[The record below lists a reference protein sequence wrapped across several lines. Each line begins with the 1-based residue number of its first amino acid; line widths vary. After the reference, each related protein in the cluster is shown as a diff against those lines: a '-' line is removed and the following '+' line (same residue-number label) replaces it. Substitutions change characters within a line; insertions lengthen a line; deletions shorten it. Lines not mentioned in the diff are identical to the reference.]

1 MIAFKDCEYSLFVS
15 YAHDDDSSE
24 FGWVQSLRNAISQRL
39 DRLDN
44 EITKKG
50 LHLSQDNGPSGGT
63 LGSELQDRVA
73 KSFGMLL
80 VIGNKYVSSEW
91 CEKELKFFSEC
102 FGAAGMQ
109 SRLYIAAMSEAAVLK
124 AQQGEQWKRLMPADQ
139 LWVPMFQEIDRNRPL
154 PHQTRDG
161 SPGFPGMFAA
171 QASRIADKLITEI
184 ERDYAASKQIISM
197 PGVVHPVDKGVA
209 SPTRGGQRKQIV
221 IAPHTPSLVAKVKG
235 IKLAL
240 EDAGAEVTVL
250 ERSTIDDF
258 DPDDGR
264 PLRPLLALADVLVV
278 PMTFEQPLQRTV
290 DGGHTTLLMR
300 EWAAAGKAERN
311 LVWFRPADITVKP
324 ENMASER
331 HLKCF
336 NQLAPVCFTET
347 ALVNHL
353 FGIDSSAAIRV
364 HIENHPQEHAFK
376 RLARQLEDAWNA
388 LLPPDAGRP
397 MLRCV
402 SLDLDDLANASK
414 DVAGVVLLLPVPLK
428 DPRALMAQI
437 DQVQRF
443 IPKIGT
449 YPGCVA
455 ILYNPPLGTQV
466 PKHEWPYVQIK
477 RSDQEPKLT
486 IEDDS
491 KIELDEFL
499 VDLWERYRRST
510 AAAASAARMAGGVSD
525 R

>member
-15 YAHDDDSSE
+15 YAHDDDSAG

-39 DRLDN
+39 DGLDN
-44 EITKKG
+44 DIPKLG

-63 LGSELQDRVA
+63 LGSELQERVA

-80 VIGNKYVSSEW
+80 VIGKKYVGSEW
-91 CEKELKFFSEC
+91 CEKELKFFAER
-102 FGAAGMQ
+102 FGAEGFK
-109 SRLYIAAMSEAAVLK
+109 SRLYIAVMSEAAVTK
-124 AQQGEQWKRLMPADQ
+124 AQQGAQWKRLMPADQ
-139 LWVPMFQEIDRNRPL
+139 LWVPMFERHEPNQPL
-154 PHQTRDG
+154 SHRTGDG
-161 SPGFPGMFAA
+161 VGFPDAFGRQVAKL
-171 QASRIADKLITEI
+171 ADRLISEI
-184 ERDYAASKQIISM
+184 ELDYAESKRSLPK
-197 PGVVHPVDKGVA
+197 PGTVGAPDTGVA
-209 SPTRGGQRKQIV
+209 SATRPGQRKQVV
-221 IAPHTPSLVAKVKG
+221 IGPHTASLAAKVQA
-235 IKLAL
+235 IKAAL
-240 EDAGAEVTVL
+240 EDAGADVTVIG
-250 ERSTIDDF
+250 RSAIDDY
-258 DPDDGR
+258 DPEDGT
-264 PLRPLLALADVLVV
+264 PLRALLAAADVLVA
-278 PMTFEQPLQRTV
+278 PLTFEQPLQRSTV
-290 DGGHTTLLMR
+290 GGHTTVLST

-311 LVWFRPADITVKP
+311 VVWFRPADVEVKP
-324 ENMASER
+324 QDMASER

-336 NQLAPVCFTET
+336 EQLSPVCCTET

-353 FGIDSSAAIRV
+353 FGIGSGAAIRV

-376 RLARQLEDAWNA
+376 RLSRQLEEAWA
-388 LLPPDAGRP
+388 KLPPDASRP

-428 DPRALMAQI
+428 DPRSLLAQI

-455 ILYNPPLGTQV
+455 ILYNPPLASQV

-477 RSDQEPKLT
+477 KSDEEPKLT

-491 KIELDEFL
+491 KLELEEFL
-499 VDLWERYRRST
+499 VDLWERYRRG
-510 AAAASAARMAGGVSD
+510 AAADVAGRAAGR
-525 R
+525 